1 MKSARCSLS
10 QLLHSEGLRFNTS
23 YYVNDAVD
31 YYEGLVKCPYSI
43 TKLGDEAERIF
54 LCNIFSRC
62 FVKDADHGVP
72 YMTPS
77 EMLRFDMGQAKL
89 LSKKQAEDLPHLRVK
104 RGWILIS
111 CSGSAA
117 LGSVVQADERHE
129 RMIATHDLIRFIPNE
144 KNLKSGVVVA
154 FLKSKYG
161 KATLTHSQY
170 GSCIL
175 HINRDHVSAI
185 RIPIFPEQ
193 FQKRVHK
200 LIDESL
206 RLREEASRLEGDAQC
221 KLRQYTG
228 LSALSPDDYNYFGAR
243 PASREISVFSRRL
256 SAMSELTF
264 QAFNYSERTRKWI
277 EYCKRTCNCVSL
289 RDVLDER
296 EFFSTGS
303 FPRLELDSPKS
314 YLLINQTDIF
324 NLRLSGKKIA
334 RRGVKIRN
342 LVQYGEVIIAGV
354 GTLGESET
362 FCRVVFGN
370 EVLTGQ
376 LISGEFIRMNT
387 NEKYPSGYLY
397 AWLHS
402 DYGFRLIRSTQ
413 AGTKQCRPIQK
424 LLLEMPVP
432 VLERRKMN
440 EIDRLVREAQTKLS
454 TSAELEERAIGA
466 IEAEIK
472 SWQGA

>member
-1 MKSARCSLS
+1 
-10 QLLHSEGLRFNTS
+10 
-23 YYVNDAVD
+23 
-31 YYEGLVKCPYSI
+31 
-43 TKLGDEAERIF
+43 
-54 LCNIFSRC
+54 
-62 FVKDADHGVP
+62 
-72 YMTPS
+72 
-77 EMLRFDMGQAKL
+77 
-89 LSKKQAEDLPHLRVK
+89 
-104 RGWILIS
+104 
-111 CSGSAA
+111 
-117 LGSVVQADERHE
+117 
-129 RMIATHDLIRFIPNE
+129 
-144 KNLKSGVVVA
+144 
-154 FLKSKYG
+154 
-161 KATLTHSQY
+161 
-170 GSCIL
+170 
-175 HINRDHVSAI
+175 
-185 RIPIFPEQ
+185 
-193 FQKRVHK
+193 
-200 LIDESL
+200 
-206 RLREEASRLEGDAQC
+206 
-221 KLRQYTG
+221 
-228 LSALSPDDYNYFGAR
+228 
-243 PASREISVFSRRL
+243 
-256 SAMSELTF
+256 MSELTF

-370 EVLTGQ
+370 EMLTGQ

-454 TSAELEERAIGA
+454 RAAELESEAIDA
-466 IEAEIK
+466 VEAEIE
-472 SWQGA
+472 SWQGE